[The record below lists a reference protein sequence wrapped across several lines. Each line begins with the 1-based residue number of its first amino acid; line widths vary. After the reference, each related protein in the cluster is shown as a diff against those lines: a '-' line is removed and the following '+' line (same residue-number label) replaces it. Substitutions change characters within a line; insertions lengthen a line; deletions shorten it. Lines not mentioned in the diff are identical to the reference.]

1 MINNLVRSLSL
12 VILTIPLFGLDSIQ
26 KEILDQLFVY
36 NGERTFLLSY
46 PRSGNTWARYCIEY
60 LTGRP
65 TFHRYI
71 NDPRNYPIGW
81 LAGFEINP
89 NLAPI
94 EKVHTQKELEKNNGD
109 RRKDKLIL
117 IVRNPKE
124 ALSRHGGTEITLGV
138 LQGDGSKGNS
148 DPRIYFNNIAVY
160 DSWNSQKRLLIF
172 YEDLVAKPIQ
182 TLATILIF
190 LDSSF
195 DKIDSF
201 MSKYMLHKKAAIK
214 LYKDSESKGNDLL
227 FHSKMIAPDHRKQI
241 DAWINELY
249 PHIWQTYLYDRY
261 SEENLIYE

>member
-1 MINNLVRSLSL
+1 MIKTLVLSFFL
-12 VILTIPLFGLDSIQ
+12 IILTISLFGLNSMQ
-26 KEILDQLFVY
+26 KEMLNQLFAY
-36 NGERTFLLSY
+36 EGERTFLLSY
-46 PRSGNTWARYCIEY
+46 PRSGNTWTRYCIEY

-65 TFHRYI
+65 TFHRYTK
-71 NDPRNYPIGW
+71 DSRNYPIGW
-81 LAGFEINP
+81 IAGFEINP
-89 NLAPI
+89 HLSPI

-109 RRKDKLIL
+109 RNKDKLIL

-124 ALSRHGGTEITLGV
+124 SLIRHGGAEITRGA

-148 DPRIYFNNIAVY
+148 DPRIYFDDIAVY
-160 DSWNSQKRLLIF
+160 DSWNPQKRLLIF
-172 YEDLVAKPIQ
+172 YEDLIIKPIQ
-182 TLATILIF
+182 TIATILTF

-201 MSKYMLHKKAAIK
+201 MSDYALHKKTALR

-227 FHSKMIAPDHRKQI
+227 YHSKMIPSDYRKLI

-249 PHIWQTYLYDRY
+249 PHIWKAYLYDRY